1 MNQKNPSNSP
11 NTTTPKSKSWGSK
24 IYEKTGAKYIY
35 DSLPKKTN
43 NLTPFIKANKLTVS
57 DCFNFKGTE
66 DSFIKEFQKKIIEY
80 KKKLKDDISYNYGKH
95 RVFVNTYYLPIMYI
109 IYAFIYKKF
118 YDEQVKRQIIIYTI
132 HKYNKNR
139 LLFDKKSPLIKK
151 VNVFLNTKLNEE
163 KKEEKEELEGGII
176 NQIIENKNILIQFL
190 QEINEKLEKE
200 IDINKKNEKKYTI
213 FLNDLKLYKDK
224 LDNIKKKIQSGGLTI
239 ENYEKRLK
247 VGVQYEAVMRNLN
260 FNTTITPEQKA
271 NFIKRHNPSV
281 PPPPPRSINTKINN
295 SRNISS
301 IINNR
306 LLNKNSNNETTTL
319 IKSKYEDLIKLQT
332 KINLFLI
339 TDNNK
344 NTVNFLIKTANNVHI
359 QEIIAEYERKIE
371 NNIKPT
377 NTKYQTIIDINK
389 ELLLLFENKVEL
401 YQDYLLKINN
411 KNVKSIF
418 FDKIK
423 FIITEITR
431 KNKTL
436 IKETENNNNLLQ
448 LLNFIYNSIEVNI
461 QFEENYLKTTSET
474 GQSKSASFFSIILKT
489 TKIEF
494 DEKLRHYLKE
504 KKDTNKTIEKK
515 LKEFKEDVE
524 FNLKNI
530 SNELAQLKLK
540 EALTAEEKKEKEKL
554 DKEYKNKDDDINKAN
569 KAKSELEQKL
579 QNLDNLSDLEKKKNN
594 LEKKQS
600 AQLTRKDEQNLTK
613 AKDDIA
619 QHTKLTK
626 QIDAKNGE
634 ISKYKGEL
642 KKINVELTKL
652 KKKENQYNYK
662 KQILETKEASYKNII
677 IEIDANLKELT
688 ATKNATSNNTSLK
701 DTFNK
706 VYNNLSDLSN
716 SLDKINKK
724 IQFKQSENKI
734 LSLYDNDTIVQMIN
748 NTNENPIDKQLNNI
762 LKYFTV
768 KKFNPLASNKN
779 FPKINIFINSFI
791 EEYNKIKDVHNINVE
806 LFFNFVFELNN
817 ELTTNIIFI
826 LEQIKQHNLEKK
838 SFDHDSINK
847 IKYLT
852 DIKNSIQKFHGSI
865 KKNKFTNHNKE
876 NKKSN
881 SKIKK
886 ILAYTD
892 VINLY
897 LSNIIYLTAYLST
910 YYL

>member
-1 MNQKNPSNSP
+1 MSQSNLS
-11 NTTTPKSKSWGSK
+11 NTNPKSKSWGSTIK
-24 IYEKTGAKYIY
+24 NGAKYIY
-35 DSLPKKTN
+35 ESSPTLPIKFSN
-43 NLTPFIKANKLTVS
+43 INPFIEANEIRKNE
-57 DCFNFKGTE
+57 CFNFDGAGEDFFKYFQREIKGY
-66 DSFIKEFQKKIIEY
+66 KE
-80 KKKLKDDISYNYGKH
+80 KLKDDLSYSYGKH

-176 NQIIENKNILIQFL
+176 NQIIENENILIKFL

-213 FLNDLKLYKDK
+213 FLNDLELYKDK
-224 LDNIKKKIQSGGLTI
+224 LSNIKNKITDP
-239 ENYEKRLK
+239 NK
-247 VGVQYEAVMRNLN
+247 
-260 FNTTITPEQKA
+260 
-271 NFIKRHNPSV
+271 
-281 PPPPPRSINTKINN
+281 
-295 SRNISS
+295 NISTV
-301 IINNR
+301 INNR
-306 LLNKNSNNETTTL
+306 LYNETKNNTDTAI

-344 NTVNFLIKTANNVHI
+344 NTVNFLIKTTN
-359 QEIIAEYERKIE
+359 IE
-371 NNIKPT
+371 NIHTIINEYNDKIKDNIIPT
-377 NTKYQTIIDINK
+377 NTKYQEIININK
-389 ELLLLFENKVEL
+389 ELLVMFENKVEL

-411 KNVKSIF
+411 RNVKKIF
-418 FDKIK
+418 FDKIVV
-423 FIITEITR
+423 IIDKIKKQNE
-431 KNKTL
+431 NL
-436 IKETENNNNLLQ
+436 IKTINKDNNLLQ
-448 LLNFIYNSIEVNI
+448 LLNFIYSSIEVNI
-461 QFEENYLKTTSET
+461 NFEKNYLKTTSGT
-474 GQSKSASFFSIILKT
+474 LNNLDSSFSIIPKT
-489 TKIEF
+489 IKIDF
-494 DEKLRHYLKE
+494 DVKLRDYLKE

-530 SNELAQLKLK
+530 SNELAQLKSK
-540 EALTAEEKKEKEKL
+540 EALTTEEKKEKG
-554 DKEYKNKDDDINKAN
+554 D
-569 KAKSELEQKL
+569 LEQKINGIL
-579 QNLDNLSDLEKKKNN
+579 GTIKKKEEEEIKSTGLKTSYKEESNEFQTKMNN
-594 LEKKQS
+594 LWS
-600 AQLTRKDEQNLTK
+600 NHTVQLSGRPKANYNRFESSKDSKNKLLKAEERKITTINAEI
-613 AKDDIA
+613 AKLKSEISPFE
-619 QHTKLTK
+619 TKL
-626 QIDAKNGE
+626 N
-634 ISKYKGEL
+634 
-642 KKINVELTKL
+642 KL

-677 IEIDANLKELT
+677 IEIDSNLKELT
-688 ATKNATSNNTSLK
+688 AIKNATSNNVSLK
-701 DTFNK
+701 DIFNK
-706 VYNNLSDLSN
+706 IYNNLSDLSN

-734 LSLYDNDTIVQMIN
+734 LSLYDNDTMVKMLKNIN
-748 NTNENPIDKQLNNI
+748 TDPIDKKLNEI
-762 LKYFTV
+762 SKYFTV
-768 KKFNPLASNKN
+768 KKFDPLASNKN
-779 FPKINIFINSFI
+779 FPKINIFMNSFI

-817 ELTTNIIFI
+817 ELTNNIIFI
-826 LEQIKQHNLEKK
+826 LEQINEHNLQKK
-838 SFDHDSINK
+838 SFLNTININNPTK

-852 DIKNSIQKFHGSI
+852 DIKNSIEKFYDHI
-865 KKNKFTNHNKE
+865 EKKNKFTKENKQ

>member
-1 MNQKNPSNSP
+1 MSTSEPPIPNKKKSSTPIKNFGKTVASV
-11 NTTTPKSKSWGSK
+11 
-24 IYEKTGAKYIY
+24 IYRKTGAKSIY
-35 DSLPKKTN
+35 ESSPTLPRKLS
-43 NLTPFIKANKLTVS
+43 NLSPFIEAKENKTKK
-57 DCFNFKGTE
+57 CFNFIGTE
-66 DSFIKEFQKKIIEY
+66 DNFIEEFKKKIKDY
-80 KKKLKDDISYNYGKH
+80 KKKLKEDLSYKYGEH

-109 IYAFIYKKF
+109 IYSFIYKKF

-176 NQIIENKNILIQFL
+176 NQIIENKNILIKFL

-200 IDINKKNEKKYTI
+200 IDVNKRNQKKYTI
-213 FLNDLKLYKDK
+213 FLNDLQLYKDK
-224 LDNIKKKIQSGGLTI
+224 LNNIEDKITG
-239 ENYEKRLK
+239 NKNK
-247 VGVQYEAVMRNLN
+247 N
-260 FNTTITPEQKA
+260 K
-271 NFIKRHNPSV
+271 
-281 PPPPPRSINTKINN
+281 
-295 SRNISS
+295 NIST

-306 LLNKNSNNETTTL
+306 LYNQLKNNTDTTL

-339 TDNNK
+339 TDNNE
-344 NTVNFLIKTANNVHI
+344 NTVNFLIKTTN
-359 QEIIAEYERKIE
+359 K
-371 NNIKPT
+371 NNIEAIITVYTKKINDNKEN
-377 NTKYQTIIDINK
+377 NTKYQEIIDINTK
-389 ELLLLFENKVEL
+389 ELLIMFENQAEL
-401 YQDYLLKINN
+401 YQDYLLKMNN
-411 KNVKSIF
+411 KDVKKIF
-418 FDKIK
+418 FKKIVT
-423 FIITEITR
+423 IIKEITN
-431 KNKTL
+431 KNTELIEKT
-436 IKETENNNNLLQ
+436 KNNKDNSLLQ
-448 LLNFIYNSIEVNI
+448 LLNYIYTSIGVNI
-461 QFEENYLKTTSET
+461 SFEQKYLNTISTN
-474 GQSKSASFFSIILKT
+474 QSNPSDFSLIKQKT
-489 TKIEF
+489 TKIDF

-515 LKEFKEDVE
+515 LKEFKEDVD

-540 EALTAEEKKEKEKL
+540 EPLTAEEKENKKKL
-554 DKEYKNKDDDINKAN
+554 ETEYKAKEASITKATTEQKTLTEAKSKLGNNIFNTKLSEMIEKKSEYKSMSSQNKKIYNSIEANSTSFKKLTTQINAKNEEINKYKN
-569 KAKSELEQKL
+569 ELE
-579 QNLDNLSDLEKKKNN
+579 N
-594 LEKKQS
+594 
-600 AQLTRKDEQNLTK
+600 
-613 AKDDIA
+613 
-619 QHTKLTK
+619 
-626 QIDAKNGE
+626 
-634 ISKYKGEL
+634 
-642 KKINVELTKL
+642 INKELTKL
-652 KKKENQYNYK
+652 KKKENQHNYK

-677 IEIDANLKELT
+677 IEIDSNLKELT
-688 ATKNATSNNTSLK
+688 ATKNATSNNALLK
-701 DTFNK
+701 DIFNK

-734 LSLYDNDTIVQMIN
+734 LSLYKNDTMVKMLN
-748 NTNENPIDKQLNNI
+748 DTNSIDTKLNQI
-762 LKYFTV
+762 IKYFTV
-768 KKFNPLASNKN
+768 KKFDPLASNKN
-779 FPKINIFINSFI
+779 LPKINIFINSFI

-826 LEQIKQHNLEKK
+826 LEQIKEHNLQKK
-838 SFDHDSINK
+838 SFLNTNNINNPTK

-852 DIKNSIQKFHGSI
+852 DIKNSIKNFYNHI
-865 KKNKFTNHNKE
+865 EKNKIKNENKE

-910 YYL
+910 FYL

>member
-1 MNQKNPSNSP
+1 MSQNNVSNTN
-11 NTTTPKSKSWGSK
+11 NTNTKSKSWGSTIK
-24 IYEKTGAKYIY
+24 NSAKYI
-35 DSLPKKTN
+35 S
-43 NLTPFIKANKLTVS
+43 PFIEAEENKTKK
-57 DCFNFKGTE
+57 CFNFNGAE
-66 DSFIKEFQKKIIEY
+66 DNFIKEFQREIKDY
-80 KKKLKDDISYNYGKH
+80 KEKLKDDLSYSYGKH

-109 IYAFIYKKF
+109 IYSFIYKKF

-176 NQIIENKNILIQFL
+176 NQIIENKNILIKFL

-200 IDINKKNEKKYTI
+200 IDVNKRNQKKYTI

-224 LDNIKKKIQSGGLTI
+224 LSNI
-239 ENYEKRLK
+239 EVR
-247 VGVQYEAVMRNLN
+247 
-260 FNTTITPEQKA
+260 
-271 NFIKRHNPSV
+271 
-281 PPPPPRSINTKINN
+281 INTKNKNKNISTIINN
-295 SRNISS
+295 S
-301 IINNR
+301 
-306 LLNKNSNNETTTL
+306 LLNKNSNNGNTTI

-339 TDNNK
+339 VDNNE
-344 NTVNFLIKTANNVHI
+344 NTVNFLIKTTNI
-359 QEIIAEYERKIE
+359 
-371 NNIKPT
+371 NNIDAIISKYQKKIDENIIPT
-377 NTKYQTIIDINK
+377 NETYQVIIDINK
-389 ELLLLFENKVEL
+389 ELLAFFENQVEL

-411 KNVKSIF
+411 KNVKKIF
-418 FDKIK
+418 FEKIVT
-423 FIITEITR
+423 IIEKKITNKNTELIE
-431 KNKTL
+431 KT
-436 IKETENNNNLLQ
+436 KKENNQENNLLQ
-448 LLNFIYNSIEVNI
+448 LLNFVYTSIGVNI
-461 QFEENYLKTTSET
+461 NFEKDYLVT
-474 GQSKSASFFSIILKT
+474 KSNTLTNNSYIKKT

-504 KKDTNKTIEKK
+504 KKDTNKIIEKK

-530 SNELAQLKLK
+530 SNELVQLKSK
-540 EALTAEEKKEKEKL
+540 EAITAEEKKEKG
-554 DKEYKNKDDDINKAN
+554 D
-569 KAKSELEQKL
+569 LEQKINSIL
-579 QNLDNLSDLEKKKNN
+579 AAIKKKEEEKIKSNGLKTAYKEESNEFQIKMTN
-594 LEKKQS
+594 LWS
-600 AQLTRKDEQNLTK
+600 NPAVQLSGKSKSNYNKFETSKDSKNKLFKAEERKITAIEAELTK
-613 AKDDIA
+613 LRDE
-619 QHTKLTK
+619 LL
-626 QIDAKNGE
+626 QIE
-634 ISKYKGEL
+634 SK
-642 KKINVELTKL
+642 LTKL

-677 IEIDANLKELT
+677 IEIDSNLKELT
-688 ATKNATSNNTSLK
+688 ATKNASSNNTSLK
-701 DTFNK
+701 DIFNK
-706 VYNNLSDLSN
+706 IYNNLSDLSN

-734 LSLYDNDTIVQMIN
+734 LSLYSNDTIVKMLKDN
-748 NTNENPIDKQLNNI
+748 YKNPIDTKLNEM

-768 KKFNPLASNKN
+768 KKFDANGSNKN
-779 FPKINIFINSFI
+779 FPKINIFMNSFI

-826 LEQIKQHNLEKK
+826 LEQIKEHNLQKK
-838 SFDHDSINK
+838 SFLNIINPNNSNNSTK

-852 DIKNSIQKFHGSI
+852 DIKKSIEKFYVHIKQKNI
-865 KKNKFTNHNKE
+865 FTNENKK